1 MHNAE
6 VYMLLVRPKG
16 VPVLGEAVTM
26 PFLGQIELGFWTWN
40 LHNEEERKKTATRDQ
55 KWSETESKLQTQKS
69 VDVRLKHANAE
80 FGRELASLINE
91 YGDKGTLDKA
101 ALEKSASE
109 LHTKYVRTQQEIKGI
124 KAPMEFKTQKQ
135 LEQEK
140 ARKDREAAEASEIEE
155 AERNRNF
162 EFSFSKRVDIATTQ
176 MLNSMKAGDVFPSAT
191 ITIIQRPVLT
201 GTSLVLNFMKLR
213 LLEYRV
219 RAEVDDT
226 MTHMYED
233 WTAEFQS
240 MAYAYKNNSAT
251 HDGKNAGQKV
261 AQGLSQGAGSVRA
274 FAMRNLLHPEA

>member
-6 VYMLLVRPKG
+6 VYMLLVRPSM
-16 VPVLGEAVTM
+16 VPVLGESVTM

-40 LHNEEERKKTATRDQ
+40 LHNEEERKKQSKSDDSWNKEANRLV
-55 KWSETESKLQTQKS
+55 ESGST
-69 VDVRLKHANAE
+69 DVRLRHARTD
-80 FGRELASLINE
+80 FDR
-91 YGDKGTLDKA
+91 DLDKLLSNKQGHDQDWIRSQA
-101 ALEKSASE
+101 RDL
-109 LHTKYVRTQQEIKGI
+109 TKKYEREQREIVKGERDKDQE
-124 KAPMEFKTQKQ
+124 
-135 LEQEK
+135 EQEREREAE
-140 ARKDREAAEASEIEE
+140 ARKNEVDD

-162 EFSFSKRVDIATTQ
+162 EFKFSKRVDIATTQ

-233 WTAEFQS
+233 WTAEFHS

-274 FAMRNLLHPEA
+274 FAMRNLLPF